1 MHSLQVGDHIPN
13 FSGTDDNGKIHHLN
27 DYKGKKL
34 ILFSFPKAN
43 TPGCINE
50 VCNLRDN
57 YTVLNEAGY
66 SLLGVSADTIAKQ
79 NKFAT
84 KFNLPFPLIADEQK
98 SIINLFGV
106 WGPKNFMGNDYEGIY
121 RTTFIIDGQGVVERV
136 YSKVKTKEH
145 ATQILEEV

>member
-1 MHSLQVGDHIPN
+1 MHSLQVGDHVPN

-34 ILFSFPKAN
+34 ILFFFPKAN

-57 YTVLNEAGY
+57 YTVLIEARY

-84 KFNLPFPLIADEQK
+84 KFDLPFPLIADEQK

-121 RTTFIIDGQGVVERV
+121 RTTFIIDEQGVVERV

>member
-1 MHSLQVGDHIPN
+1 MHSLQVGDHVPN

-34 ILFSFPKAN
+34 ILFFFPKAN

-57 YTVLNEAGY
+57 YTVLIEAGY

-84 KFNLPFPLIADEQK
+84 KFDLPFPLIADEQK

-121 RTTFIIDGQGVVERV
+121 RTTFIIDEQGVVERV

>member
-34 ILFSFPKAN
+34 ILFFFPKAN

-57 YTVLNEAGY
+57 YTVLNEEGY

>member
-1 MHSLQVGDHIPN
+1 MHSLQVGDHVPN

-34 ILFSFPKAN
+34 ILFFFPKAN

-57 YTVLNEAGY
+57 YTVLIEAGY

-84 KFNLPFPLIADEQK
+84 KFDLPFPLIADEQK

-121 RTTFIIDGQGVVERV
+121 RTTFIIDEQGIVERV

>member
-1 MHSLQVGDHIPN
+1 MHSLQVGDHVPN

-34 ILFSFPKAN
+34 ILFFFPKAN

>member
-34 ILFSFPKAN
+34 ILFFFPKAN

>member
-1 MHSLQVGDHIPN
+1 MHSLQVGDHVPN

-34 ILFSFPKAN
+34 ILFFFPKAN

-57 YTVLNEAGY
+57 YTVLIEAGY